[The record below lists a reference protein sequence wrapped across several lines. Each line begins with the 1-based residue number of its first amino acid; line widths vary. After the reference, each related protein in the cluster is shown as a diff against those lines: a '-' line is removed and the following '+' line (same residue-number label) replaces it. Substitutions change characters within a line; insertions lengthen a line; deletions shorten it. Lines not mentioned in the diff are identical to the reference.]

1 VFNCPEC
8 NYGLT
13 FVDSYFRVGFKC
25 ERCLISKLQDNRSK
39 PDVSKEKLYSQF
51 KEHCK
56 NPDVSEK
63 KYILPEKDTAAPEED
78 TAAPI
83 EDTISTEDRKT
94 QLQNTKINFSVENK
108 FINDSLP
115 SNTNPDRSESFP
127 EILKFVE
134 SSIKSGKK
142 YIVVNAP
149 TGIGKSHVAATLCK
163 FLKQG
168 VILTKQTSLQLQYVR
183 QFPWMNQV
191 KGMSNFLCPAHEW
204 DKTANFGNCDGCN
217 FRCDKDDFE
226 IINKGTEK
234 ETVSIN
240 PGSKFGGLSTEI
252 LHNVKDLDTVPEEEK
267 TIIAAERLTPDER
280 VQQEEQEEL
289 LRRFIIKYKNQFFF
303 VLPEDKIPEA
313 SEVQRNGGQLQ
324 IPTTEICPYYQ
335 QRIMGEMGS
344 FAVYNYSMYVS
355 TMLGKNIDSEK
366 TKARQILICDEAH
379 SLEDIL
385 KEQGSIR
392 LSLKSISDLIDNKT
406 LLDEIIRNTS
416 QKETMKLISNLEQL
430 LEILEGKYR
439 DISKHRDCIQFLN
452 SKMHIDKHRREYCQ
466 KHKRT
471 IKKCEDCSKL
481 RKEVDGGQFL
491 GCKRSLCN
499 SNINCKENHI
509 KFTATY
515 TNQIRKERKNLK
527 SGLSIIKKI
536 HEKFKDPEHNFVL
549 QLDKNEINI
558 QPIRVSE
565 TAQTLFSNFSH
576 VVFLSSTI
584 HEEIFVNDMGIR
596 DYAFASFPN
605 PIERHNRIVKMDTSN
620 LQSYDSDKYP
630 EKVNGQYEV
639 IAKKIIIIL
648 QNHKDQKGLILVN
661 SKKDLRN
668 ILPFLDKF
676 KSRLTYNPKDAVTS
690 HTNLKPIELLKIHE
704 SKEHSVLFSSA
715 MWEGIDL
722 KGKSGEFCIIATA
735 PFMPIAEKSNPYGH
749 AKNRLRGNQEWSKMQ
764 NAFKFVQG
772 MGRCV
777 RGPGPEERATTYV
790 LDENCQK
797 HRNWLEMYIK
807 KDINFKWFTDSM
819 E

>member
-1 VFNCPEC
+1 MFNCPEC
-8 NYGLT
+8 KYGLT

-25 ERCLISKLQDNRSK
+25 ERCLISKLLDNRSK
-39 PDVSKEKLYSQF
+39 PDFSREKLFSLLV
-51 KEHCK
+51 EHCK

-63 KYILPEKDTAAPEED
+63 KYVLSEEDTAAPIED

-115 SNTNPDRSESFP
+115 SNTDLNRSESFP

-168 VILTKQTSLQLQYVR
+168 VILTKQTSLQNQYVR
-183 QFPWMNQV
+183 EFPWMNQV

-204 DKTANFGNCDGCN
+204 DKTANFGNCDGCS
-217 FRCDKDDFE
+217 FRCAPKDFE
-226 IINKGTEK
+226 IINEGTEK
-234 ETVSIN
+234 ETVSVTS
-240 PGSKFGGLSTEI
+240 GSEFGGLSTEI

-366 TKARQILICDEAH
+366 TKGRQILICDEAH

-471 IKKCEDCSKL
+471 IKKCPDCSKL

-491 GCKRSLCN
+491 GCKRSLCD

-565 TAQTLFSNFSH
+565 TAQTLFSNFNH

-584 HEEIFVNDMGIR
+584 HEEIFVKDMGIE
-596 DYAFASFPN
+596 DYAFKSFPN
-605 PIERHNRIVKMDTSN
+605 PIERHNRIIKMRPSP
-620 LQSYDSDKYP
+620 LEKYHFKTYP
-630 EKVNGQYEV
+630 KKVNDQYEV
-639 IAKKIIIIL
+639 IAKKIIDIL
-648 QNHKDQKGLILVN
+648 NDHKNEKGLILVN
-661 SKKDLRN
+661 SKNDVKTL
-668 ILPFLDKF
+668 LSFLDDF
-676 KSRLTYNPKDAVTS
+676 KSRFTYNPNNMINTAPDIK
-690 HTNLKPIELLKIHE
+690 NPELLKIHE

-735 PFMPIAEKSNPYGH
+735 PFMTISEKNNPYGY
-749 AKNRLRGNQEWSKMQ
+749 AKNRLRGDREWENMQ

-772 MGRCV
+772 TGRCV
-777 RGPGPEERATTYV
+777 RGPGDRATTYV
-790 LDENCQK
+790 LDDGCVK

-807 KDINFKWFTDSM
+807 KDINLKWFTDSM
-819 E
+819 EYS

>member
-1 VFNCPEC
+1 MFNCPEC

-63 KYILPEKDTAAPEED
+63 KYVLSEED

-83 EDTISTEDRKT
+83 EDTISIEDRKT
-94 QLQNTKINFSVENK
+94 QLQNIKFNFSVENK

-115 SNTNPDRSESFP
+115 SNTDLNRSESFP

-134 SSIKSGKK
+134 SSIKTGTPH
-142 YIVVNAP
+142 IIVNAP

-168 VILTKQTSLQLQYVR
+168 VILTKQTSLQNQYVR
-183 QFPWMNQV
+183 EFPWMNQV

-204 DKTANFGNCDGCN
+204 DKTANFGNCDGCS
-217 FRCDKDDFE
+217 FRCAPNDFE
-226 IINKGTEK
+226 IINEGTEK

-471 IKKCEDCSKL
+471 IKKCPDCSKL

-565 TAQTLFSNFSH
+565 TAQTLFDNFKH
-576 VVFLSSTI
+576 VIFLSSTI
-584 HEEIFVNDMGIR
+584 HEGIFVKDMGIEDK
-596 DYAFASFPN
+596 DYVFKSFPN
-605 PIERHNRIVKMDTSN
+605 PIERHNRIIKMRPS
-620 LQSYDSDKYP
+620 LLEKYHFLKYP
-630 EKVNGQYEV
+630 KKVNDQYDV
-639 IAKKIIIIL
+639 IAKKIIDIL
-648 QNHKDQKGLILVN
+648 NDHKNEKGLILAN
-661 SKKDLRN
+661 SINDVKTL
-668 ILPFLDKF
+668 LSFLDDF
-676 KSRLTYNPKDAVTS
+676 KSRLTYNPNNMINTALAIKNS
-690 HTNLKPIELLKIHE
+690 ELLKIHE

-735 PFMPIAEKSNPYGH
+735 PFMTISEKNNPYGH
-749 AKNRLRGNQEWSKMQ
+749 AKNRLRDDREWENMR

-772 MGRCV
+772 TGRCV
-777 RGPGPEERATTYV
+777 RGPGDRATTYV
-790 LDENCQK
+790 LDDGCVK

-807 KDINFKWFTDSM
+807 KDINLKWFTDSM
-819 E
+819 EYS